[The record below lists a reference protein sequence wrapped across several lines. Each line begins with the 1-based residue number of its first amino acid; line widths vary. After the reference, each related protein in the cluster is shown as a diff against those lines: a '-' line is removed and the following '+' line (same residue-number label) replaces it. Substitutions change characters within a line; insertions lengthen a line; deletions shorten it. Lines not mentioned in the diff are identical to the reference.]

1 MPVECLCFEADLGNE
16 LSLKQPLEILWVGR
30 FRLGKH
36 TLVNEL
42 INRWAFH
49 PGEGCSLYK
58 GEDIVASG
66 LPEA

>member
-1 MPVECLCFEADLGNE
+1 
-16 LSLKQPLEILWVGR
+16 LKILWVGR

-49 PGEGCSLYK
+49 PGEGCSLY
-58 GEDIVASG
+58 
-66 LPEA
+66 